1 LTLFQEFI
9 LADPKKHDLKSF
21 DCSKIEMNQ
30 FLSRFAIK
38 NEKLGLCK
46 TWVLTINQQSATKE
60 PNIKVK
66 VATYFTLAYS
76 SVSRDNIETDKKL
89 PGYPV
94 PMILLARLAVDK
106 NYQGQHLGE
115 KTLITA
121 LRKTV
126 QLADNGLPVVGLIL
140 DVLDEDAINFYS
152 KYKFFKKFTNDP
164 MRLFSPIQVL
174 RGI

>member
-1 LTLFQEFI
+1 MALSQEFV

-21 DCSKIEMNQ
+21 DCTKVEMNQ

-46 TWVLTINQQSATKE
+46 TWVLTINEQSVTKE
-60 PNIKVK
+60 LVTKAK
-66 VATYFTLAYS
+66 VAAYFTLGYS
-76 SVSRDNIETDKKL
+76 SVSRDDIETEKKL

-115 KTLITA
+115 KTLITT

-140 DVLDEDAINFYS
+140 DVLDEDAMKFYS

-174 RGI
+174 RSL